1 MKLSNLSV
9 IIPTYNSQLSIERCL
24 DSLAAQNYQDF
35 EVYLIDGGSSDRTL
49 AIASDYRSHL
59 PWLRIISEPDKGT
72 YDAMNKGIDAVQ
84 GRWIYFMGSDDEIYD
99 ENVFF
104 DIFNSSSIDKY
115 EFIYGDVL
123 VSGDTNWAKS
133 GQLYD
138 GYFDLEKILTKNICH
153 QSIFYRKSLFERWGR
168 YSTKYPI
175 CADWDINIR
184 FFSRTNPLYVDRT
197 IANFYSGGLSSK
209 ACSDPMLSEIS
220 SIRESA
226 MRAYNQ
232 HKFFSLFQKKEPI

>member
-1 MKLSNLSV
+1 MHTLSV
-9 IIPTYNSQLSIERCL
+9 IIPTYNSQATLDKCL
-24 DSLAAQNYQDF
+24 MSLVAQTYQDF
-35 EVYLIDGGSSDRTL
+35 EICVIDGCSTDGTVET
-49 AIASDYRSHL
+49 AIHYRNQFKNI
-59 PWLRIISEPDKGT
+59 RIVSQADSGV
-72 YDAMNKGIDAVQ
+72 YNAMNYGVDFASGK
-84 GRWIYFMGSDDEIYD
+84 WLYFMGSDDEIYD